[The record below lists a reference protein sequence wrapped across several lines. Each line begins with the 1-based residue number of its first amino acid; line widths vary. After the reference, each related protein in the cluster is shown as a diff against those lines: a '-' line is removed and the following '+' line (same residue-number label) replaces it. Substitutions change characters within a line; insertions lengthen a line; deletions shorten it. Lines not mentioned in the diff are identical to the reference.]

1 MTTED
6 KMLLIKDLSCRLPY
20 GVHVQHVTTQFS
32 GALSDI
38 ISYPLYDE
46 NDNIYDIYAVTNFF
60 GDGDYVYLEYFKPYL
75 FPMSSM
81 TEEQSKEYRDL
92 CETILDD
99 LGYPAIFDT
108 GDSLDWLNRN
118 MFDWRGLIEKGLA
131 INATN
136 KNIY

>member
-46 NDNIYDIYAVTNFF
+46 NDNVYDIYAVTNFF
-60 GDGDYVYLEYFKPYL
+60 GGGDYVYLEYFKPYL
-75 FPMSSM
+75 FPLSSM
-81 TEEQSKEYRDL
+81 TEEQEKECQHIKHTYYYDDDSFVL
-92 CETILDD
+92 FDFYNKNHLD
-99 LGYPAIFDT
+99 Y
-108 GDSLDWLNRN
+108 
-118 MFDWRGLIEKGLA
+118 RGLIEKGLA
-131 INATN
+131 IDATN